1 MPPKPPTLRPYQAA
15 AVDSVRA
22 AYRAGKHRPLLVL
35 PTGGGKTV
43 CFSHITAG
51 AAAKGNRVMIL
62 VHRQELM
69 AQCSRSLA
77 DIGVAHGLISAKRT
91 PDPTHH
97 VQVASVQTLVR
108 RLDHIQSPNL
118 IIMDEAHHAMAGS
131 WARVLSHYPQARV
144 LGVTAT
150 PCRLDGGNLGDVFD
164 ELIIGP
170 QVSELM
176 AAGYLC
182 PVSYYAPSTVD
193 LAGVHTVAG
202 DYNRKELNERVDKPT
217 ITGDAI
223 AHYRKL
229 AHGLPCVVFCA
240 SVAHAENVCAQY
252 VSAGYQARV
261 LEGTMTDA
269 ARADAVAA
277 LADGRITHLVTVDIV
292 SEGFDLPVV
301 TVCQMLRATQ
311 SLGLYLQQLGRVLRT
326 HPGKTKAIVL
336 DHVGNV
342 LRHGFA
348 EEPRDWSLTGSMR
361 RKRGAKDD
369 GPRYAQCPQCYA
381 VHPPAPICPVCGT
394 ARDIKDREPEQVEGS
409 LEELKVTAERL
420 QARRSQGQAQSLGDL
435 IALGKQRGMKNPF
448 GWAQHVF
455 RARLRK

>member
-1 MPPKPPTLRPYQAA
+1 MPPKLRIYQQNAI
-15 AVDSVRA
+15 DNVRN
-22 AYRAGKHRPLLVL
+22 AYRSGRTRPLLVL

-51 AAAKGNRVMIL
+51 AASKGKRVMIL
-62 VHRQELM
+62 VHRQELLK
-69 AQCSRSLA
+69 QCSAALT
-77 DIGVAHGLISAKRT
+77 DLGVPHGAISAQRT
-91 PDPTHH
+91 PDPTQA
-97 VQVASVQTLVR
+97 VQIASVQTLVR
-108 RLDHIQSPNL
+108 RFDRVQVPDL
-118 IIMDEAHHAMAGS
+118 IIADEAHHAVAGS
-131 WARVLSHYPQARV
+131 WAKVIAQYPQARV

-176 AAGYLC
+176 AAGFLC

-202 DYNRKELNERVDKPT
+202 DYNRRELNERVDRPT

-223 AHYRKL
+223 THDRKL

-252 VSAGYQARV
+252 VQAGYRARV

-269 ARADAVAA
+269 DRADAVAS

-326 HPGKTKAIVL
+326 HPGKQRAIVL

-348 EEPRDWSLTGSMR
+348 EDVREWTLTGSMR
-361 RKRGAKDD
+361 SNRKAKDT
-369 GPRYAQCPQCYA
+369 GPKYRQCPTCYA
-381 VHPPAPICPVCGT
+381 VHPPAPVCPQCGT
-394 ARDIKDREPEQVEGS
+394 AHAIDDRTPEQVAGE
-409 LEELKVTAERL
+409 LEELKADMVRRE
-420 QARRSQGQAQSLGDL
+420 ARREQGRAQSIDDL
-435 IALGKQRGMKNPF
+435 IAIGRARGMKNPY
-448 GWAQHVF
+448 GWAKHVF
-455 RARLRK
+455 RARSAR

>member
-1 MPPKPPTLRPYQAA
+1 MPPILRPYQQVSIDKIRSAFA
-15 AVDSVRA
+15 SGR
-22 AYRAGKHRPLLVL
+22 RRPLLVL

-62 VHRQELM
+62 VHRQELLN
-69 AQCSRSLA
+69 QCSRALTA
-77 DIGVAHGLISAKRT
+77 FGVQHGAISAQRT
-91 PDPTHH
+91 ADPTQS

-108 RLDHIQSPNL
+108 RLDRTQAPD
-118 IIMDEAHHAMAGS
+118 IIIADEAHHAVAGS
-131 WARVLSHYPQARV
+131 WAKVLTAYPQARV

-150 PCRLDGGNLGDVFD
+150 PCRLDGSNLGDVFD
-164 ELIIGP
+164 DIIIGP

-176 AAGYLC
+176 ADGFLC

-202 DYNRKELNERVDKPT
+202 DYNRKELNERVDRPT

-223 AHYRKL
+223 THYRNL
-229 AHGLPCVVFCA
+229 ADGLPCVVFCT
-240 SVAHAENVCAQY
+240 SVSHAENVCAQY
-252 VSAGYQARV
+252 VAAGYRARV
-261 LEGTMTDA
+261 LEGSMPDA
-269 ARADAVAA
+269 ERADAVAA

-326 HPGKTKAIVL
+326 HPGKRKAIVL

-348 EEPRDWSLTGSMR
+348 EEHRDWTLTGSMR
-361 RKRGAKDD
+361 VNRKASDT
-369 GPRYAQCPQCYA
+369 GPKYRQCPKCYT
-381 VHPPAPICPVCGT
+381 VHAPAPSCPSCGY
-394 ARDIKDREPEQVEGS
+394 AHAIEDRTPEQVAG
-409 LEELKVTAERL
+409 ELQELQVTAERL
-420 QARRSQGQAQSLGDL
+420 QARREQGRAQTLDDL
-435 IALGKQRGMKNPF
+435 IAVGKARGMKNPF
-448 GWAQHVF
+448 GWAKHVY
-455 RARLRK
+455 RARLARR

>member
-1 MPPKPPTLRPYQAA
+1 MPPKLREYQAE
-15 AVDSVRA
+15 SIEKVRSA
-22 AYRAGKHRPLLVL
+22 FRAGRRRPLLVL

-51 AAAKGNRVMIL
+51 AAEKGNRVMIL
-62 VHRQELM
+62 VHRQELLN
-69 AQCSRSLA
+69 QCSRALA
-77 DIGVAHGLISAKRT
+77 ALGVPHGAISAQRT
-91 PDPTHH
+91 PDPTQS

-108 RLDHIQSPNL
+108 RFDRVTAPDL
-118 IIMDEAHHAMAGS
+118 IIADEAHHAVAGS
-131 WARVLSHYPQARV
+131 WAKVIAQWPNARV

-164 ELIIGP
+164 ELIVGP

-176 AAGYLC
+176 AQGYLC

-202 DYNRKELNERVDKPT
+202 DYNRRELNERVDRPT

-223 AHYRKL
+223 SHYRKL
-229 AHGLPCVVFCA
+229 ADGLPCVVFCA

-252 VSAGYQARV
+252 VAAGYRARV
-261 LEGTMTDA
+261 LEGTMSDA
-269 ARADAVAA
+269 DRAAAVDD
-277 LADGRITHLVTVDIV
+277 LASGRITHLVTVDIV

-326 HPGKTKAIVL
+326 HPGKQRAIVL

-348 EEPRDWSLTGSMR
+348 EDTRDWTLIGSMR
-361 RKRGAKDD
+361 VNRKAADS
-369 GPRYAQCPQCYA
+369 GPKYRQCPQCYA
-381 VHPPAPICPVCGT
+381 VHPPGPVCPQCGY
-394 ARDIKDREPEQVEGS
+394 AHAIEDRTPDQVAGE
-409 LEELKVTAERL
+409 LEELKADTLRRE
-420 QARRSQGQAQSLGDL
+420 ARREQGRAQTLDDL
-435 IALGKQRGMKNPF
+435 IAVGRARGMKNPY
-448 GWAQHVF
+448 GWARHVF
-455 RARLRK
+455 RARLAK

>member
-1 MPPKPPTLRPYQAA
+1 
-15 AVDSVRA
+15 
-22 AYRAGKHRPLLVL
+22 
-35 PTGGGKTV
+35 
-43 CFSHITAG
+43 
-51 AAAKGNRVMIL
+51 MIL

-91 PDPTHH
+91 ADPTHH

-108 RLDHIQSPNL
+108 RLDHIQAPNL

-311 SLGLYLQQLGRVLRT
+311 SLGLYLQQLGRVMRI
-326 HPGKTKAIVL
+326 HPGKKRAIVL

-342 LRHGFA
+342 MRHGFA
-348 EEPRDWSLTGSMR
+348 EDHRDWSLEGSVR
-361 RKRGAKDD
+361 RGRGSKDA
-369 GPRYAQCPQCYA
+369 GPKYRQCPQCYA
-381 VHPPAPICPVCGT
+381 VHPPAPTCPQCGY
-394 ARDIKDREPEQVEGS
+394 AHAIEDRTPDQVAGE
-409 LEELKVTAERL
+409 LEELKADMMRRE
-420 QARRSQGQAQSLGDL
+420 ARREQGRAQTLDDL
-435 IALGKQRGMKNPF
+435 IAVGRARGMKNPY
-448 GWAQHVF
+448 GWARHVF
-455 RARLRK
+455 RARLAR